1 MKRFVSIFLLITLL
15 ATLPLFAACK
25 KQELSENT
33 KTDPTELD
41 KNLEINVWTLNGTT
55 GFGMAPLMQN
65 TKDGKAAL
73 NYKFTVDTNAV
84 NVRDALINGTADIG
98 AVPTNVASALYNA
111 TKGEVVL
118 LAINTRGVLYLVANT
133 AKVAAPTSLADLSG
147 KTVYVPAQNPTF
159 ITKALIDKA
168 GIAGV
173 TLNNTDYAEPA
184 ALQQAVAAGLV
195 DYAILPEPLLT
206 VANASKAEGVALTTA
221 LNITTE
227 WDKYFEAGSLVQG
240 CVVARKEFVEK
251 HPNEVARFLEEYKAS
266 VNFVIENPAEAA
278 PMIVTAGIFAKAPV
292 AEKAIPKCNL
302 TFMSGAEMKAAMQ
315 AFLATMPAASIGGAL
330 PADDFYFGA

>member
-1 MKRFVSIFLLITLL
+1 MKRILSILLLITLL

-25 KQELSENT
+25 KV
-33 KTDPTELD
+33 D
-41 KNLEINVWTLNGTT
+41 KDLEINVWTLIGTT
-55 GFGMAPLMQN
+55 GFGMAPLMQSA
-65 TKDGKAAL
+65 KDCEAAL
-73 NYKFTVDTNAV
+73 NYRFTVDTNAT
-84 NVRDALINGTADIG
+84 NVRDALINGSADIG

-111 TKGEVVL
+111 TNGNVII

-133 AKVAAPTSLADLSG
+133 AKVTAPTSLADLSG

-159 ITKALIDKA
+159 ITKALLAKA
-168 GIAGV
+168 EIANV

-206 VANASKAEGVALTTA
+206 VANASRAEGVTLTTA
-221 LNITTE
+221 LDITAE
-227 WDKYFEAGSLVQG
+227 WDKHFTAGSLVQG
-240 CVVARKEFVEK
+240 CVVARKDFVEK
-251 HPNEVARFLEEYKAS
+251 HPKEIAKFLEEYEAS
-266 VNFVIENPAEAA
+266 VNFVTENPKEASE
-278 PMIVTAGIFAKAPV
+278 MIVAAGIFAKAPV

-315 AFLATMPAASIGGAL
+315 TFLAAMPAASIGGAL
-330 PADDFYFGA
+330 PADDFYFGT